1 MVRKQL
7 NTQERKQVTLETK
20 KKRERQ
26 MKRQKYVKAEKE
38 NEA

>member
-20 KKRERQ
+20 KKKKKERE
-26 MKRQKYVKAEKE
+26 ANEKTE
-38 NEA
+38 IC

>member
-20 KKRERQ
+20 KKKKRQ
-26 MKRQKYVKAEKE
+26 MKRPKYVKAEKE